1 MNRIHR
7 AIKGNRHT
15 IYLVIIVLA
24 VGGSLLMM
32 AIQGSRVSEQ
42 ATQLKRQNDTLQAQV
57 DAIKQFNE
65 DRDEAVADLI
75 ADNARQTSYLECLL
89 AIQGVP
95 ITDEVRE
102 ECRTAAEE
110 RRSVVLQEQQ
120 RQMQDSRARGQSD
133 QQPPGNSGGNGN
145 GGNGNQNPQPEPSYT
160 GCVAAG
166 ENLLNKL
173 GRVISCL

>member
-1 MNRIHR
+1 MNRVHR

-65 DRDEAVADLI
+65 DRDAAVADLI

-110 RRSVVLQEQQ
+110 RRSIVLQEQQ
-120 RQMQDSRARGQSD
+120 QQAEQRRSQGQSD
-133 QQPPGNSGGNGN
+133 QQNQGNGQGNGN
-145 GGNGNQNPQPEPSYT
+145 GEKNERPEQSYT
-160 GCVAAG
+160 QCVASG
-166 ENLLNKL
+166 ENVFQKV